1 MGRADADA
9 EWWRT
14 AVIYQIY
21 PRSFADANGDGIGD
35 LVGIA
40 QRLDSLVSLGIDA
53 VWLSPFYPSPQRDA
67 GYDVADYCGVD
78 PIFGTLA
85 DFDELLASAH
95 RLGLRVIIDL
105 VPNHTSSAHPWFA
118 AALAAPPD
126 SAARQRYLFRDEPT
140 DWQSVFG
147 GSAWTR
153 VPDGQWYMHL
163 YDEAQP
169 DLNWRSADVRAL
181 FVDVLR
187 FWLDRGVDGFRVD
200 VAHGLIKDDSFP
212 SFPGP
217 PLSVLA
223 KSEAPYWDQDE
234 VHDIYRSW
242 RAVLDEYTA
251 ADPTRPRVLCAE
263 ANLPVPRAVRYVR
276 PNEMHQTFNFPYLN
290 TPWDAAAL
298 RRVIDLSLTAYGEV
312 GAPATWVLSNHD
324 VIRHATRLGYPLD
337 QAPGPGIGLDDPQ
350 PDVDLGLRR
359 ARAATML
366 MLALPGSAYLYQ
378 GEELGLPEHTELPNE
393 FRQDPNWVR
402 KNYTE
407 KGRDG
412 ARIPLPWLSAAP
424 ALGFG
429 TQATTWLP
437 QPTTYSTYAR
447 DVQETE
453 PTSTLA
459 MYRSALRLRRG
470 HGLGGG
476 TLRWQENG
484 TAEVLSFS
492 RGRVRVTC
500 NLGRAD
506 VPLPTG
512 AEILLSSSP
521 EFDGRVG
528 TDICVW
534 WVDREDRP

>member
-1 MGRADADA
+1 M
-9 EWWRT
+9 
-14 AVIYQIY
+14 IYQIY

-35 LVGIA
+35 LVGIT
-40 QRLDSLVSLGIDA
+40 QRLEALVSLGIDA

-78 PIFGTLA
+78 PLFGTLT
-85 DFDELLASAH
+85 DFDELLTRAH

-105 VPNHTSSAHPWFA
+105 VPNHTSSAHPWFVT
-118 AALAAPPD
+118 ALAAPPD

-169 DLNWRSADVRAL
+169 DLNWRSPDVRAL

-200 VAHGLIKDDSFP
+200 VAHGLVKDDSFR

-223 KSEAPYWDQDE
+223 KSEAPYWDQEE
-234 VHDIYRSW
+234 VHEIYRSW

-251 ADPTRPRVLCAE
+251 TDPSRPRVLCAE
-263 ANLPVPRAVRYVR
+263 ANVPVPRAVRYVR
-276 PNEMHQTFNFPYLN
+276 PDEMHQTFNFPYLN
-290 TPWDAAAL
+290 TPWDAGAL
-298 RRVIDLSLTAYGEV
+298 RHVIDQSLAAYAEV
-312 GAPATWVLSNHD
+312 GAPSTWVLSNHD
-324 VIRHATRLGYPLD
+324 VVRHATRLGYPHD
-337 QAPGPGIGLDDPQ
+337 RQPGPGIGIDDPQ
-350 PDVDLGLRR
+350 PDVALGLRR

-429 TQATTWLP
+429 SHATTWLP

-453 PTSTLA
+453 PDSTLS

-470 HGLGGG
+470 HDLGTGA
-476 TLRWQENG
+476 LRWHEESGPQ
-484 TAEVLSFS
+484 VLSFS
-492 RGRVRVTC
+492 RGQVHVTC
-500 NLGRAD
+500 NLGVAA
-506 VPLPTG
+506 VPLPGG
-512 AEILLSSSP
+512 AELLLSSSP

-528 TDICVW
+528 TDMCVW
-534 WVDREDRP
+534 WVEGGQGS